1 LRRAAHDLKYRRWG
15 VDDEV
20 MTVGRSTPQRRRPL
34 GAVTSWPRPVLA
46 AVVALTLWL
55 PGAAAAQQSADLERR
70 LGETEQEARE
80 LRSGLD
86 ELRDEIA
93 AVGSELARIGARLD
107 DARGRLRLAEGQV
120 ALAEVALE
128 EARDAREVAD
138 AAHRRSEAQLTLAEQ
153 ELEEQEA
160 LFVDQLVRTFKYGTV
175 GATRG
180 AMVIEV
186 LRRAE
191 DPNAFAVGMKQLRA
205 VVDDQDQTV
214 QRVFALREARS
225 ARAQDAARARSR
237 AAQAAAAAQETL
249 AVVEE
254 LLAAAE
260 ALAAEI
266 AADER
271 EQRRI
276 LDSLTT
282 TEGETAALLE
292 AVADQQRTLQTQLG
306 QQRAREEAQR
316 RRDAEQAAQQGTDG
330 TAVEGRLGLPGAAGG
345 PDIAGIR
352 CPVLGAVANRDFS
365 NDWGYP
371 RSGGRSHQGNDIF
384 AARGTPV
391 IAVDD
396 GVVTAWNPPAAPTS
410 LGGITL
416 TYRTADGSEWYNA
429 HLDTIADGVV
439 PGAVLA
445 RGQVIG
451 TVGNSGNARTTPPH
465 LHLGRRLGGSW
476 VNPWPTI
483 APACG

>member
-1 LRRAAHDLKYRRWG
+1 
-15 VDDEV
+15 
-20 MTVGRSTPQRRRPL
+20 MTVGRSTSQRRGPL
-34 GAVTSWPRPVLA
+34 GAVTSWPRPVIA
-46 AVVALTLWL
+46 AVIGLTLCL
-55 PGAAAAQQSADLERR
+55 PGAAGAQQSADLERR

-86 ELRDEIA
+86 ELRGEIS
-93 AVGSELARIGARLD
+93 AVGSELARIGARLE

-128 EARDAREVAD
+128 EARDARAVAD
-138 AAHRRSEAQLTLAEQ
+138 AAHRRSEAQLSLAEQ

-175 GATRG
+175 GAARG
-180 AMVIEV
+180 AMVLEI

-191 DPNAFAVGMKQLRA
+191 DPNAFAVGMKQLRS
-205 VVDDQDQTV
+205 VVDEQDQTV

-260 ALAAEI
+260 TLADEI

-282 TEGETAALLE
+282 TEAETAALLE
-292 AVADQQRTLQTQLG
+292 AVADQQRTLETQLG

-316 RRDAEQAAQQGTDG
+316 RRAAEQAARERGDDG
-330 TAVEGRLGLPGAAGG
+330 AAVDGRLGLPGAAGG
-345 PDIAGIR
+345 PDIAGVR

-391 IAVDD
+391 VAVDA

-429 HLDTIADGVV
+429 HLDAIADGIV
-439 PGAVLA
+439 PGTVLA